1 MKRTLLA
8 GCAVAALAAIAAA
21 PILSQ
26 QALAQQKTIKIG
38 FISSFSGPV
47 AAIGNDMR
55 NSFELALDHLGRKV
69 GGMPVEVIYEDDQI
83 KPEVG
88 VQKTQKLIESDKVDF
103 MVGYI
108 WSNVALAS
116 LKPLVDSKTITF
128 ITNAGASQIS
138 GELCSPYVFTTSWNN
153 DQTPQAVGLYM
164 NQKNVK
170 TAFLIGPNYAAGK
183 DMLEG
188 VAATFKGQIVGRE
201 LTAWPNQLDFSAELS
216 KARAAKPDAIFA
228 FYPGGAGIQFVTQY
242 AQSGMKGQIPLYTAF
257 TIDELS
263 IPRLKDLAVGIP
275 GAQQWVN
282 DLPNAENKKFVAD
295 YKAKYKSSPSFYG
308 AQTYDAA
315 ILLDSALKADQGRHE
330 QQGRAAQGD
339 REGRLQVGARQ
350 ASSSGRTTSRSRT
363 STCRKWSRRAR
374 TTGSRPWP
382 PSSRTIRTS
391 TSASARCRSSRSKRP
406 REIVAGAAFCRR
418 ALARL
423 CKPALLRLPAWPDP
437 LGVPDGPVPECQTP
451 LA

>member
-1 MKRTLLA
+1 MKRLLLA
-8 GCAVAALAAIAAA
+8 GCAVVAVAAVAAA
-21 PILSQ
+21 PSV
-26 QALAQQKTIKIG
+26 AQQKTVKIG

-55 NSFELALDHLGRKV
+55 NSFELALDHLGRKL

-153 DQTPQAVGLYM
+153 DQTPQAIGLYM

-188 VAATFKGQIVGRE
+188 VASTFKGQVIGRE

-282 DLPNAENKKFVAD
+282 DLPNAENKKFVSD
-295 YKAKYKSSPSFYG
+295 YKEKYKSSPSFYG

-315 ILLDSALKADQGRHE
+315 VLLDSALKATKGDMSNKDALRKAIEKADFKSVRGGFKFGPNHIPIQNFYLQEVIKDGEDYRLKTVATIVENDQDKH
-330 QQGRAAQGD
+330 
-339 REGRLQVGARQ
+339 VGK
-350 ASSSGRTTSRSRT
+350 
-363 STCRKWSRRAR
+363 CNMPK
-374 TTGSRPWP
+374 
-382 PSSRTIRTS
+382 
-391 TSASARCRSSRSKRP
+391 
-406 REIVAGAAFCRR
+406 
-418 ALARL
+418 
-423 CKPALLRLPAWPDP
+423 
-437 LGVPDGPVPECQTP
+437 
-451 LA
+451 